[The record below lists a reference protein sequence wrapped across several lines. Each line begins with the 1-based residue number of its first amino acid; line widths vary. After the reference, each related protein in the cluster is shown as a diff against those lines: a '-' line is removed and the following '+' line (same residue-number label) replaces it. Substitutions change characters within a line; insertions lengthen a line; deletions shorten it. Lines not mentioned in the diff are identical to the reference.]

1 LLHDK
6 GLLLRNFTQNIDTL
20 ERIANIPGDALVEAH
35 GSFAAAHCI
44 DCRKEMDIEIVKG
57 KKISFFSNGVDH
69 VFKSSVPRCDNCGG
83 LVKPDIV
90 FFGEGLPDRFFDKL
104 AVDFPKCDLLLVI
117 GTSLQVQPFAS
128 LIARVKEHVPRVL
141 INREAVGTF
150 NPKLSALMSG
160 PGNLNIIIR
169 TQQLFK
175 ISSALTCQ
183 TTTEI
188 LRC

>member
-1 LLHDK
+1 
-6 GLLLRNFTQNIDTL
+6 
-20 ERIANIPGDALVEAH
+20 
-35 GSFAAAHCI
+35 
-44 DCRKEMDIEIVKG
+44 
-57 KKISFFSNGVDH
+57 
-69 VFKSSVPRCDNCGG
+69 VPRCDNCGG

-104 AVDFPKCDLLLVI
+104 GVDFPKCDLLLVI

-160 PGNLNIIIR
+160 PGNFNIIIR
-169 TQQLFK
+169 THFVQDFFRFNLPNNYRD
-175 ISSALTCQ
+175 IALLGDCQ
-183 TTTEI
+183 EATREFVK
-188 LRC
+188 LLGWEEDLEALLNA